1 MAKKEHPDG
10 ILCDVM
16 MPVKDGFT
24 TCREIKTN
32 PATSQTVV
40 IMLTAKVENE
50 DVIAGIEAGADDY
63 ITKPFDLEVLR
74 SKLISQLKR
83 REQMRA
89 FYTQSATDTE
99 EAVVAVPAPL
109 NEIEAA
115 GNVFMN
121 KIVKTI
127 EEHLDD
133 PCFDAKFLADE
144 MNMSIPTLY
153 RRVKAFSNCSILE
166 LTRSVRIKHAAELI
180 LQQRYSIIEVC
191 EMVGFNDMATFRKR
205 FTEQY
210 GVNPSQY
217 GQPVKA

>member
-1 MAKKEHPDG
+1 
-10 ILCDVM
+10 M

-115 GNVFMN
+115 GNV
-121 KIVKTI
+121 
-127 EEHLDD
+127 L
-133 PCFDAKFLADE
+133 
-144 MNMSIPTLY
+144 
-153 RRVKAFSNCSILE
+153 
-166 LTRSVRIKHAAELI
+166 
-180 LQQRYSIIEVC
+180 
-191 EMVGFNDMATFRKR
+191 
-205 FTEQY
+205 
-210 GVNPSQY
+210 
-217 GQPVKA
+217 